1 MHSLKARRAFITGG
15 TAGIGLA
22 VARSYVE
29 AGAEVVIAGR
39 RAEGEAIASSFGA
52 RFQQL
57 DVGDGQAGADAL
69 ADFAQEVGPLDI
81 LVNNAGVAH
90 DESLDALSPEAIEE
104 TIAVNLKG
112 VLYGLVHGPPHMP
125 DGGVI
130 INTSSVSGVLSSP
143 ASLVYSAC
151 KAAVNSMTASAAIE
165 LGPRRIRVNAVLP
178 GGVATDM
185 ALPAAL
191 FDTLTTLGRE
201 GQVEDMVGL
210 YNFLA
215 SDASAYISG
224 QSICI
229 DGGLTAGLSVPVVE
243 QILGG
248 E

>member
-1 MHSLKARRAFITGG
+1 MHSLKNKRAFVTGG

-39 RAEGEAIASSFGA
+39 RAEGEATAAEMGA
-52 RFQQL
+52 RFQRL
-57 DVGDGQAGADAL
+57 DVGDGPAVAEAL
-69 ADFAQEVGPLDI
+69 AGFAREVGPLDI

-90 DESLDALSPEAIEE
+90 DESLEAVSSEAIEE
-104 TIAVNLKG
+104 TIAVNFKG
-112 VLYGLVHGPPHMP
+112 VLHGLLHGPPHMP
-125 DGGVI
+125 DGAVI
-130 INTSSVSGVLSSP
+130 INTSSVSGVLGSP

-185 ALPAAL
+185 ALPAVL

-201 GQVEDMVGL
+201 GRVEDMVGL

-243 QILGG
+243 KILGG